1 MKDYFGYNHKICVVT
16 GASSGIGLATAKLLV
31 ELNAEVYALD
41 IVKKEIEGVAK
52 FIEVDLSDKDSIDR
66 AMEQIP
72 THIDSFFLNLQILNF
87 LFVLQFQPKVLF
99 LKHL

>member
-41 IVKKEIEGVAK
+41 IIKKEIEGVA
-52 FIEVDLSDKDSIDR
+52 DAIDR
-66 AMEQIP
+66 FGYAAICSCV
-72 THIDSFFLNLQILNF
+72 H
-87 LFVLQFQPKVLF
+87 
-99 LKHL
+99 